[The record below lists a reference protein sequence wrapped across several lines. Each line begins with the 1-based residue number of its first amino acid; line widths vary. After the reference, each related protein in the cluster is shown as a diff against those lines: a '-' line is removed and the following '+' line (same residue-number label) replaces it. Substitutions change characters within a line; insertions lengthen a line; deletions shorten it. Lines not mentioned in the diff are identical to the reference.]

1 VNRRLFTVGPVEV
14 REELVKAMSKPMIIH
29 RGKEYKKLHE
39 NIVEKTRKV
48 LDTDM
53 EILFV
58 GSSATGLLEGCSRC
72 GVRSKALG
80 MSNGSFGKRWQE
92 ISESNGKTV
101 IKAEAPW
108 GEPIMPEHF
117 LDSID
122 GSVDAV
128 HFVSN
133 ESSTGV
139 LNPTADIVDAIK
151 ERSDALVMVD
161 GVTAVAGTD
170 LKLRS
175 LDIDALVFGTQ
186 KALALP
192 PGIAL
197 AACSE
202 PLLERSKDA
211 KDAGYYFNL
220 NEIHN
225 KNTENYALTTPPVS
239 LMYGLDAQLDRMLA
253 EGMPARYR
261 RHQEMKAL
269 VHSWAEGRD
278 GLYAQKGFRSDTIS
292 VINKGDMP
300 FDTFHSA
307 LKEKGYEIS
316 NGYGKIKDTTFRIG
330 HMGDLTVA
338 DIKELI
344 EKMDETLEEIA

>member
-1 VNRRLFTVGPVEV
+1 MNRRLFTVGPVEV
-14 REELVKAMSKPMIIH
+14 REELVKAMSRPMIIH
-29 RGKEYKKLHE
+29 RGKEYKRLHE
-39 NIVEKTRKV
+39 DIVEKTRKV

-53 EILFV
+53 EVLFV
-58 GSSATGLLEGCSRC
+58 GSSASGLLEGCSRC
-72 GVRSKALG
+72 GVMNKALG
-80 MSNGSFGKRWQE
+80 ISNGSFGKRWQE
-92 ISESNGKTV
+92 ISEMNGKEV
-101 IKAEAPW
+101 VKAQAPW
-108 GEPIMPEHF
+108 GEPVRPHHF
-117 LDSID
+117 VDLID
-122 GSVDAV
+122 DSVDAV

-139 LNPTADIVDAIK
+139 LNPVHELVDAIK
-151 ERSDALVMVD
+151 ERSDAMVMVD

-175 LDIDALVFGTQ
+175 LDVDALVFGSQ

-192 PGIAL
+192 PGLAL
-197 AACSE
+197 VACSE
-202 PLLERSKDA
+202 RLLKRAAESKDA
-211 KDAGYYFNL
+211 GFYFNL
-220 NEIHN
+220 HELRK
-225 KNTENYALTTPPVS
+225 KNDENYALTTPPVS

-269 VHSWAEGRD
+269 VHAWALERD
-278 GLYAQKGFRSDTIS
+278 GLYAMEGYRSDTIS

-300 FDTFHSA
+300 FDTFHNA
-307 LKEKGYEIS
+307 LKDKGYEIS

-344 EKMDETLEEIA
+344 EKMDETLEELA